1 MARKRNLQK
10 KDVPQN
16 ETIKEN
22 VVESEPISIDMGLLS
37 PEPEEEEERKI
48 IVTVEEDDME
58 EMEEDFG
65 VDMEEEIKEVISEE
79 FDVPEEKIEVVVEEK
94 KPTQGLSRAQMRI
107 FERTGIVPK

>member
-1 MARKRNLQK
+1 MARKRNFPK

-16 ETIKEN
+16 EAIKEN
-22 VVESEPISIDMGLLS
+22 VVECEPISIDMGLLS
-37 PEPEEEEERKI
+37 PEPEEEPKI
-48 IVTVEEDDME
+48 IVTVEEDDVE
-58 EMEEDFG
+58 EMEENFG
-65 VDMEEEIKEVISEE
+65 VDVEEEIKEVISEE